1 MLTVWKIS
9 NEIQQLALSPILEE
23 PIVIG
28 QDVFK
33 ADPRALESLRSRFGY
48 LRVFPLFEDG
58 LIGFSADSPVTN
70 VFKMFAASYWEP
82 KWVFV
87 GQMLEG

>member
-1 MLTVWKIS
+1 MI
-9 NEIQQLALSPILEE
+9 ISPISEE

-33 ADPRALESLRSRFGY
+33 VDPRALESVRCRFGY

-58 LIGFSADSPVTN
+58 LVGFSADSPVTKDP
-70 VFKMFAASYWEP
+70 VMFAASYWEP
-82 KWVFV
+82 KWAFV